1 MNLKDSIYWK
11 LFSDIWGM
19 MKRFLPVRDDEAYW
33 SEAVAL
39 ADDLYKKYKGTPQE
53 EFAKELILDV
63 MDELE
68 SIYKRKDTE
77 FIARG

>member
-33 SEAVAL
+33 SEAVTL
-39 ADDLYKKYKGTPQE
+39 ADDLYNKYKGTPQE